1 MIEKDS
7 WLNDSL
13 RIEVHNLVHLFN
25 CLYRKAYVRLLNLKN
40 FGSYDS
46 RAFKEMFIDC
56 SLLLL
61 FFFFFVFVCFGFK
74 IVWIP
79 DMGSFGHFESFMS
92 FTLLL
97 ERPSS
102 AFFKGDFWQ
111 KKNIGTHP
119 VCKNW
124 SPLRRMLTSLYTI
137 DEIKYTLFFVQ
148 FWREKLNYRI
158 IIFLCRSLSD
168 I

>member
-25 CLYRKAYVRLLNLKN
+25 CLYRKAYARLLNLKN

-61 FFFFFVFVCFGFK
+61 FFFFLFLFVLGLRLFGSQIWVALDISK
-74 IVWIP
+74 V
-79 DMGSFGHFESFMS
+79 SC
-92 FTLLL
+92 LLHY
-97 ERPSS
+97 
-102 AFFKGDFWQ
+102 F
-111 KKNIGTHP
+111 
-119 VCKNW
+119 
-124 SPLRRMLTSLYTI
+124 LRDLQVLSLK
-137 DEIKYTLFFVQ
+137 EISGRKRT
-148 FWREKLNYRI
+148 
-158 IIFLCRSLSD
+158 
-168 I
+168 